1 MTLQLWVT
9 SLCSGPIRR
18 QNWGLFRIQNFVP
31 FSRSGSA
38 VGCNRTKPESDDK
51 KEKSLLQ
58 NWTTDL
64 VNFGSI
70 RIKKILQ
77 EKSFNFNEN
86 KIWKWLEW
94 IIYRNTKKKS
104 KFYDK
109 KFQKEDNN
117 SKIRKFEEEKK
128 TFS

>member
-1 MTLQLWVT
+1 M
-9 SLCSGPIRR
+9 
-18 QNWGLFRIQNFVP
+18 
-31 FSRSGSA
+31 
-38 VGCNRTKPESDDK
+38 
-51 KEKSLLQ
+51 
-58 NWTTDL
+58 
-64 VNFGSI
+64 

-77 EKSFNFNEN
+77 EKSFKFNEN
-86 KIWKWLEW
+86 EIWKWLEW

-128 TFS
+128 TFFLALLQLFQIN